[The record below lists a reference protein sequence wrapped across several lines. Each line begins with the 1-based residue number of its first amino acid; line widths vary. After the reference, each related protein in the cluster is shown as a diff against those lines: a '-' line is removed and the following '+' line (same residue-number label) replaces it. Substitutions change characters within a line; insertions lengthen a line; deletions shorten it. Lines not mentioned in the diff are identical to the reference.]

1 MKENFPDMIRTART
15 KAGLT
20 TRQLSDELTVR
31 GVKASVTLINQ
42 VEHATTKPTF
52 DFAYYAAQETD
63 LDPEAALRAAF
74 LYRVKW
80 SIDREK
86 EALRNVAE
94 KEGLGDEAVNRI
106 TSLRGLK

>member
-1 MKENFPDMIRTART
+1 MKENFPDMIRNARA

-20 TRQLSDELTVR
+20 TRQLADALSVR
-31 GVKASVTLINQ
+31 GASASVTLINQ
-42 VEHATTKPTF
+42 IERATTKPTF
-52 DFAYYAAQETD
+52 DFAYFAARETGM
-63 LDPEAALRAAF
+63 DPEAALRAAF